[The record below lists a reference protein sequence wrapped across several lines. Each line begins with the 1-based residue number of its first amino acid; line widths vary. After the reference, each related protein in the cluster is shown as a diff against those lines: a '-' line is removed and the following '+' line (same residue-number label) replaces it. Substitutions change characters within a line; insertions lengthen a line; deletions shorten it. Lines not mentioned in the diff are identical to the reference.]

1 MIRKTTLA
9 HKVQGAYKLSQDSL
23 GGKKKKNPTHTH
35 IVTFLIFSSLSHPVL
50 PTGARGPS
58 DIGKGETF
66 GSEGGR
72 AKYIQLCLIPWKY
85 PACGS

>member
-23 GGKKKKNPTHTH
+23 GGKKKKIQHTR

-72 AKYIQLCLIPWKY
+72 VKYIQLCLIPWKY